1 MRYGYMGRGGVGWV
15 GVPRGV
21 VTTIMLASLVR
32 PTGYPTQYAISYAM
46 PLNYYHVIPWD

>member
-1 MRYGYMGRGGVGWV
+1 MRYGYIEGRVGVGW
-15 GVPRGV
+15 GSYGG

-32 PTGYPTQYAISYAM
+32 PVRYPTQYAISHAM